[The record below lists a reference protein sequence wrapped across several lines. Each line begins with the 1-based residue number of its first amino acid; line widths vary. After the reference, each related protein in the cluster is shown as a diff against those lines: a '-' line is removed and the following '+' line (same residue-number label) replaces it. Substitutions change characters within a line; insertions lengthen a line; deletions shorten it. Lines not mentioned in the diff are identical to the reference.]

1 MLKQGILTVLI
12 TMLFAVTPTM
22 AADKDKLSQDYKD
35 NLEANRESK
44 GMPHPAHEMGA
55 NSNPFN
61 NACAKL
67 GHEISVDSIQ
77 KCRTYLDNLEAN
89 MESKNM
95 PHPAHQMGKGNPLNA
110 VE

>member
-1 MLKQGILTVLI
+1 
-12 TMLFAVTPTM
+12 MLFAITPAM
-22 AADKDKLSQDYKD
+22 AGDKDKLSKEYKD

-55 NSNPFN
+55 HSNPFN

-67 GHEISVDSIQ
+67 GHEISPDNLQ

-89 MESKNM
+89 LESKGM